1 MEVGKKETT
10 SNYGKEMKSRKNIL
24 SILVLTLALLLGLSR
39 LNNAQVAPAANTT
52 NVSGKVVSL
61 KGPELIVATPNGDV
75 KVTVGDKTVIRAEVP
90 IKFSEITSGMYL
102 GTTASKQPD
111 GTFLASE
118 VHVFSEDQRGTG
130 EGHYPLGNA
139 TMTNANV
146 ERVEEVMVRD
156 VNGRLMKLK
165 HKDGEVNVL
174 VPPNIPINKR
184 VVGDRSLVKTGS
196 EVSVT
201 AVKEADGSLAARQIT
216 VRAPKP

>member
-1 MEVGKKETT
+1 
-10 SNYGKEMKSRKNIL
+10 MKPGKNIL
-24 SILVLTLALLLGLSR
+24 RDIALALSLIFGYAYFA
-39 LNNAQVAPAANTT
+39 NAQPAPAPNPT

-61 KGPELIVATPNGDV
+61 KGPELIVASPNGDV

-118 VHVFSEDQRGTG
+118 VHVFAEDQRGTG
-130 EGHYPLGNA
+130 EGHRPLGNA

-146 ERVEEVMVRD
+146 EHVEDVMVRD
-156 VNGRLMKLK
+156 VKGRLMKLK
-165 HKDGEVNVL
+165 YKDGEVNVL
-174 VPPNIPINKR
+174 VPPDIQLVRR
-184 VVGDRSLVKTGS
+184 VMADRSAIKAGA

-201 AVKEADGSLAARQIT
+201 AAQESDGPLAARQIT
-216 VRAPKP
+216 VRAPKR